1 MKLLFTAKALK
12 DYESLTDNLQAVV
25 DKQLEALLRDIRY
38 PSLRAKKY
46 NESQDIWQ
54 VRINKDYR
62 AYFCIDGDIY
72 IVITICKHP
81 K

>member
-12 DYESLTDNLQAVV
+12 DYESLTEKLQTLV
-25 DKQLEALLRDIRY
+25 DKQLDALLRDIRY

-54 VRINKDYR
+54 ARINKEYR
-62 AYFCIDGDIY
+62 VYFCVKGDAYVI
-72 IVITICKHP
+72 ITICKHP